1 MKAMHRRLIAAS
13 AMLCAAATSAAA
25 GLEPTKVEQLVTL
38 IAGQDSPSCGT
49 LPNSLVFGRLLPD
62 GSQEPFVIPPK
73 TAFVVT
79 GGSLFVINGA
89 TNINDFAQVVITDQ
103 AVTTASLVAAVL
115 FRPDPGGDGA
125 ESFDT
130 QSGHVIPANMQLCA
144 SHNVAADVFGGLV
157 RGYLTKAR

>member
-1 MKAMHRRLIAAS
+1 MREPGGADWAFAS
-13 AMLCAAATSAAA
+13 GQLFTRTYDQATRTF
-25 GLEPTKVEQLVTL
+25 GPETPLVTD
-38 IAGQDSPSCGT
+38 AGNNFYPSW
-49 LPNSLVFGRLLPD
+49 SPD
-62 GSQEPFVIPPK
+62 GQWVMFNRDASNGD
-73 TAFVVT
+73 AYDNAN
-79 GGSLFVINGA
+79 GSLFVINGA